1 MRVNSQPVIAAPR
14 SVRVSAIQVE
24 PRIGDIAYNLEA
36 CERLAGE
43 AGAKVPQWILLP
55 EFFTTGIAFVPELAN
70 ASLPPDGKATEFLL
84 ALARRH
90 NAYVGGSFLC
100 RDRDG
105 EVRNAFFLVSP
116 GGIVARHNK
125 DIPSCWENCFYVG
138 GTDDGIVDVDGI
150 TVGAVL
156 CLEFNRTAT
165 LRRLRG
171 KVDLVVGGNFK
182 WGPPRDQPFYQ
193 ANLTATRKWMDWT
206 PRFAR
211 LLGAPVVEA
220 SHCGWLES
228 KFPWLPMRWNT
239 DICGSAVICD
249 ARGSVLARRDYTA
262 GPGVIVA
269 DVEPGRIEPPSLIP
283 SRFWIEDLD
292 PMSKM
297 IWHMQMCHGRRW
309 YRKHVRHVEN
319 KAVACVPER
328 AA

>member
-1 MRVNSQPVIAAPR
+1 M
-14 SVRVSAIQVE
+14 RVSAIQVD
-24 PRIGDIAYNLEA
+24 PRIGDIVYNLRA
-36 CERLAGE
+36 CERLADE
-43 AGAKVPQWILLP
+43 AGGHAPEWILLP
-55 EFFTTGIAFVPELAN
+55 EFFTTGVAFVPELAN

-84 ALARRH
+84 TLARRH

-105 EVRNAFFLVSP
+105 EVRNAFFLASP
-116 GGIVARHNK
+116 AGIVGRHDK

-138 GTDDGIVDVDGI
+138 GNDDGIFEVGGLD
-150 TVGAVL
+150 VGAVL

-182 WGPPRDQPFYQ
+182 WGPPRDQPFYRRNF
-193 ANLTATRKWMDWT
+193 AATRKWMDWT

-220 SHCGWLES
+220 SHCGRLES
-228 KFPWLPMRWNT
+228 KFPCLPMRWNT
-239 DICGSAVICD
+239 DICGAAVICD
-249 ARGSVLARRDYTA
+249 AAGAVLARRDYTE

-269 DVEPGRIEPPSLIP
+269 EVQPGRVEPPAPVP

-292 PMSKM
+292 PMSRI

-309 YRKHVRHVEN
+309 YRKHVRQPEQPALAHV
-319 KAVACVPER
+319 PGR